1 MSKQDAVKKAAK
13 QAEQAADTQKE
24 KEFNA
29 AEQPQAETPGTD
41 SGDAQLKKLQEQ
53 LEQSSAELEKQ
64 KDLLLRTA
72 AEYDNYRKRT
82 EREKTMV
89 YTDATAD
96 TIEKVLPVCDN
107 LERAL
112 AQQGGSAEDLRKG
125 VEMVLGQLN
134 GALSKMGVAVIGLQ
148 GEPFNPEIHNAVSH
162 IEDANLGEN
171 VVAEVLQKGY
181 RIGERIIRHAIVQVA
196 N

>member
-1 MSKQDAVKKAAK
+1 MSKQEAAKKAAK
-13 QAEQAADTQKE
+13 H
-24 KEFNA
+24 A
-29 AEQPQAETPGTD
+29 AEQEAEQQPENTAPQSGAETPGAEQVD
-41 SGDAQLKKLQEQ
+41 SELKQLQKQ
-53 LEQSSAELEKQ
+53 LEQSADDLTRQ

-89 YTDATAD
+89 YSDAAAD
-96 TIEKVLPVCDN
+96 TLEKVLPVCDN

-112 AQQGGSAEDLRKG
+112 AQTGGSVEDLRKG
-125 VEMVLGQLN
+125 VEMTLHQLS
-134 GALSKMGVAVIGLQ
+134 ASLEKMGVTAIGQQ
-148 GEPFNPEIHNAVSH
+148 GEPFNPELHNAVSH
-162 IEDANLGEN
+162 IENEELGEN

-181 RIGERIIRHAIVQVA
+181 RIGDRIIRHAIVQVA